1 MRKAPV
7 RGARLN
13 FRVLPYQALL
23 APLAHHL
30 HDLLYR
36 LGVALGPGQAVV
48 VAEAGRRTA
57 RWIFAPQLVV
67 ARPRTAA
74 GGGAVVVQVMSVMMA
89 SGRRRQVRDV
99 IVAGDRSVVV
109 QVVAIGGEIGYDA
122 AATTAT
128 GQMWVQ
134 DGRGNCRCAATSH
147 RSLGGTVL
155 GLLLTGDYFVLTI
168 RHGFVA
174 VKQPGEEGGFVRV
187 VVKDHSQL
195 RTCPVN
201 EGVRFQ
207 VLRALVNGCAESNW
221 VTIVRLVMITTIGE
235 KAIQIGSKIARNL
248 SPSRWKQ

>member
-1 MRKAPV
+1 MREAPV

-36 LGVALGPGQAVV
+36 LGVTLGPGQAVV

-67 ARPRTAA
+67 ARPRTAS
-74 GGGAVVVQVMSVMMA
+74 GRGAVVVQVMSVMVA
-89 SGRRRQVRDV
+89 SGRRRRQVRDV
-99 IVAGDRSVVV
+99 VVAGDRSVVV

-122 AATTAT
+122 AATAT

-134 DGRGNCRCAATSH
+134 DGRGNCRCSATSH

-187 VVKDHSQL
+187 VVKDKSQS
-195 RTCPVN
+195 RTSCKTKVCDFKFYA
-201 EGVRFQ
+201 RLLMD
-207 VLRALVNGCAESNW
+207 VLRATG
-221 VTIVRLVMITTIGE
+221 
-235 KAIQIGSKIARNL
+235 
-248 SPSRWKQ
+248 